1 MKILVLGGASQI
13 GVAIAKRAAKGSPS
27 TAILAARPGSSHIE
41 QAVAHFEASSIEVE
55 TIDFDATDIA
65 SHPKVI
71 WEAFK
76 TRVDLAVVAF
86 GVLGDEETWR
96 DHSETVQLAQVNF
109 TAALSVGALLAEAMN
124 TQEKIAGSRGKIVAI
139 SSVAGERVRR
149 SNFVYGA
156 TKAGMDAYYRKL
168 GDALGDEIQVLVVRP
183 GVVSTRMVSG
193 HKQVPLTSSPEH
205 VADRVVD
212 ALKKNKRM
220 IRVPRIFGAVMAVFK
235 LIPDA
240 IARRFGL

>member
-13 GVAIAKRAAKGSPS
+13 GVAIAKRAAEGSPS

-41 QAVAHFEASSIEVE
+41 QAVAQLEASSIEVE

-109 TAALSVGALLAEAMN
+109 TAALSVGALLA
-124 TQEKIAGSRGKIVAI
+124 
-139 SSVAGERVRR
+139 
-149 SNFVYGA
+149 
-156 TKAGMDAYYRKL
+156 
-168 GDALGDEIQVLVVRP
+168 DALGDEIQVLVVRP

-193 HKQVPLTSSPEH
+193 RKQVPLTSSPEH

-240 IARRFGL
+240 IAHRFGL